1 MNFFSKLIKPR
12 LPAAALGLT
21 GEGVAVV
28 SLERRRD
35 GALLVRR
42 AGYAPLSEGV
52 VHPNFDEPNV
62 VDAGELAASMQ
73 GLVTSAGLQKRK
85 RWSVALPEAATRTTI
100 LTLEGGTASR
110 AETEEMLRWKTE
122 RGFGTPVEE
131 LRVARER
138 LRPDAQGRPRY
149 LATAVRLSVLAEYE
163 GLLSSLG
170 WHAGLILPR
179 HMGEAWWLM
188 RGGAATNASPA
199 SDSLLVST
207 HHEGFTAVL
216 LRHSQPLLVRSIVCE
231 AEDRVDELYRFLLFY
246 RDRVQAPAAPLD
258 AEEAPANRADTIGRM
273 LIAGDGIEHTEAGA
287 IIEETLG
294 TRPRLVTPADVRL
307 ALPSDELDFDAIAAP
322 AGLAALAWA

>member
-1 MNFFSKLIKPR
+1 MNSFSRLIKPR
-12 LPAAALGLT
+12 LPSAALGLT

-28 SLERRRD
+28 SLDRRRD
-35 GALLVRR
+35 RTLLMRR
-42 AGYAPLSEGV
+42 AGYVPLAEGLV
-52 VHPNFDEPNV
+52 RPNFDEPNV
-62 VDAGELAASMQ
+62 ADVGELAAVVQ
-73 GLVTSAGLQKRK
+73 GLAASAGVQKNK

-100 LTLEGGTASR
+100 LTMDGGAGASR

-163 GLLSSLG
+163 ETLATLG
-170 WHAGLILPR
+170 WQAGLILPR

-188 RGGAATNASPA
+188 REGVTAEA

-216 LRHSQPLLVRSIVCE
+216 LRRAQPLLVRSIVCE

-246 RDRVQAPAAPLD
+246 RDRVQTPSLDADAPA
-258 AEEAPANRADTIGRM
+258 ADTIGRM
-273 LIAGDGIEHTEAGA
+273 MIAGDGIEHAEASA
-287 IIEETLG
+287 IIEETLN
-294 TRPRLVTPADVRL
+294 TRPRLVTATDVRL
-307 ALPSDELDFDAIAAP
+307 ALPSNELDFDAIAAP